1 MSVPLSTSMNPGG
14 GQLFS
19 RRQGNMTDPVLVV
32 IDDDP
37 SDVATFERLLRFRYG
52 ADYRVLAERTPEAGL
67 DLLERLA
74 RQGEAV
80 ALVAVALRLPG
91 MDGVEFLARAR
102 ALHPRAMRALLV
114 ALDNRW
120 TRLPF
125 SALPAL
131 QRATALGRIDFW
143 VVKGWVAPE
152 ELVYPQVQ
160 EALSIWTRTNRPRHE
175 VLRVVG
181 ERWEPRCHVVRDL
194 LARNTVSFGFYD
206 VDSEQGQHVLAEYEV
221 DATRLRAVILH
232 DGSVLQDPSPVDL
245 AAALGVQTR
254 PRSERYDLAIIGAG
268 P

>member
-1 MSVPLSTSMNPGG
+1 
-14 GQLFS
+14 
-19 RRQGNMTDPVLVV
+19 MTDPVLVV

-37 SDVATFERLLRFRYG
+37 SDVATFERLLRIRYG

-67 DLLERLA
+67 ALLDRLA

-102 ALHPRAMRALLV
+102 ALHPCAMRALLV

-120 TRLPF
+120 TRIPF

-160 EALSIWTRTNRPRHE
+160 EALSAWTRANRPRHE

-181 ERWEPRCHVVRDL
+181 ERWSPAAMTCVTCSRGIPFRSGSTTWT
-194 LARNTVSFGFYD
+194 RMKD
-206 VDSEQGQHVLAEYEV
+206 VAC
-221 DATRLRAVILH
+221 
-232 DGSVLQDPSPVDL
+232 
-245 AAALGVQTR
+245 
-254 PRSERYDLAIIGAG
+254 
-268 P
+268 